1 MRKVGRENSAGE
13 CSRGGFILLLVLVVT
28 ALLSFAVYSFSHLMV
43 LEATAASETLQQ
55 VRRRRLAESGI
66 ELATAAVRQRSTGRT
81 APQLELQLD
90 DGQSAQVLLLQTL
103 PTAGAVLQPGLVN
116 ESSRLN
122 LATLPLQLSR
132 RQQSR
137 NRLLALPGVTQPLAD
152 AILDWMD
159 EDNDPSEFGAEASWY
174 LSQSPPRLPRNG
186 VFQDLHEL
194 LQVRGMTS
202 ELLYGEDQ
210 NANGVLDPE
219 ENDGT
224 LTVPSDNRDGVL
236 QGGLYSMLTLV
247 SAEAS
252 GADQS
257 GCIHINDNDLAGL
270 YDRLQTR
277 FGSEAALFVVA
288 GRMNGINWLDD
299 LRPDEGEDM
308 ETRRL
313 ERLEQAEARLN
324 AQLGLNKTEGGGQ
337 ASSSSRGGLLLTGR
351 PVFSFRSLVDL
362 FGGEV
367 RATVSGEDRLLR
379 SPWPSDPATVS
390 RMLPEFERAFAL
402 TAEPVIRGRINV
414 NCAAAEV
421 LATIPGISESAARSI
436 RSLQPRGQRGLSP
449 EAGSVAWLLSRGLVT
464 MGELRAIAPL
474 VTTGGDVFSGFAV
487 GQIVGQQPVAV
498 IRFTLDA
505 ASQTPQLL
513 QMEDLPV
520 MSADLLGLQ

>member
-1 MRKVGRENSAGE
+1 MRKARQKSAADS
-13 CSRGGFILLLVLVVT
+13 SRGGFILLLVLVVT

-43 LEATAASETLQQ
+43 LEATAAGETLQQ
-55 VRRRRLAESGI
+55 VRRRRLAESAI
-66 ELATAAVRQRSTGRT
+66 ELATAAVRQRSAGRT
-81 APQLELQLD
+81 APQLDLLLD
-90 DGQSAQVLLLQTL
+90 DGQSARVLLLQAL
-103 PTAGAVLQPGLVN
+103 PAAGAQRQAGLVN

-186 VFQDLHEL
+186 IFQDLHEL
-194 LQVRGMTS
+194 LQVRGMTA
-202 ELLYGEDQ
+202 ELLYGEDR

-219 ENDGT
+219 ENDGS
-224 LTVPSDNRDGVL
+224 LTVPADNRDGVL

-247 SAEAS
+247 SAESS
-252 GADQS
+252 GADRT
-257 GCIHINDNDLAGL
+257 GCIQINDNDLAGL

-288 GRMNGINWLDD
+288 GRLNGINWLDD

-324 AQLGLNKTEGGGQ
+324 AQLGLNKTQGGQ
-337 ASSSSRGGLLLTGR
+337 DSSTSRGGLLLTGR

-390 RMLPEFERAFAL
+390 RMLPEFERFFAL
-402 TAEPVIRGRINV
+402 TADPVIRGRINV
-414 NCAAAEV
+414 NCAPAEV

-436 RSLQPRGQRGLSP
+436 RALQPRNQKGLTA
-449 EAGSVAWLLSRGLVT
+449 EDGSIAWLLSRGVLT

-474 VTTGGDVFSGFAV
+474 ITSGGDVFSGFAV
-487 GQIVGQQPVAV
+487 GQIIGQQPVAV

-505 ASQTPQLL
+505 ARQTPHLRQLD
-513 QMEDLPV
+513 DLPV
-520 MSADLLGLQ
+520 MSADVLGLR

>member
-1 MRKVGRENSAGE
+1 MRVYVGGREAD
-13 CSRGGFILLLVLVVT
+13 CSRRGFILLLVLVVT

-43 LEATAASETLQQ
+43 LEATAASENLQQ
-55 VRRRRLAESGI
+55 LRRRRLAESAI
-66 ELATAAVRQRSTGRT
+66 ELATAGILQRSAGRLS
-81 APQLELQLD
+81 PELELLLD
-90 DGQSAQVLLLQTL
+90 DGQRARLLLLQAL
-103 PTAGAVLQPGLVN
+103 PMAGAELRPGLVN

-122 LATLPLQLSR
+122 LGTLPLQLSR

-137 NRLLALPGVTQPLAD
+137 NRLLALPGVTPPLAD

-159 EDNDPSEFGAEASWY
+159 EDNDPSEYGAEAAWY
-174 LSQSPPRLPRNG
+174 LAQSPPRLPRNG
-186 VFQDLHEL
+186 IFQDLREL
-194 LQVRGMTS
+194 LQVRGMTA
-202 ELLYGEDQ
+202 ELLFGEDQ

-219 ENDGT
+219 ENDGS
-224 LTVPSDNRDGVL
+224 LTAPADNRDGVL
-236 QGGLYSMLTLV
+236 QTGLSTLLTLV
-247 SAEAS
+247 SAESS
-252 GADQS
+252 GADRS
-257 GCIHINDNDLAGL
+257 GCILINDSDLAGL

-288 GRMNGINWLDD
+288 GRLNGINWLDD

-324 AQLGLNKTEGGGQ
+324 AQLGLNKAEGGQ
-337 ASSSSRGGLLLTGR
+337 DSSTSRGGLLLTGQ
-351 PVFSFRSLVDL
+351 PVFKFRSLVDL

-402 TAEPVIRGRINV
+402 TADPVIRGRINV

-436 RSLQPRGQRGLSP
+436 RSLQPRSLQGLTP
-449 EAGSVAWLLSRGLVT
+449 EDGSVAWLLNRGLVT
-464 MGELRAIAPL
+464 MGEFRAIAPMI
-474 VTTGGDVFSGFAV
+474 TSGGDVFSGFAV
-487 GQIVGQQPVAV
+487 GQIVGRPPLAV
-498 IRFTLDA
+498 IRFVLDA
-505 ASQTPQLL
+505 SRKSPQVQQL
-513 QMEDLPV
+513 EELPV
-520 MSADLLGLQ
+520 MSAEVLGLR